1 MDVTFHSLPT
11 LRTRTFAYR
20 PPLRSHEENQRIHHA
35 ARMHDAAPLLL
46 PMEPVAAGRVVN
58 VTVHHQEE
66 VVLRVNTD
74 ALQHLLHQP
83 GDLAV
88 QTVTSV
94 ERLLHRL
101 VLVHH
106 TASFA
111 SGSTASPYRSWTG
124 DSASTG

>member
-35 ARMHDAAPLLL
+35 ARIHDAAPLLL
-46 PMEPVAAGRVVN
+46 PMEPVAAGRVMN

-88 QTVTSV
+88 QTVTPV